1 MKNNEEMIVL
11 EIFNAMADEVL
22 MHDDLDRAELNQL
35 CSALSLDL
43 QLARENN
50 YKRKVFGEA

>member
-11 EIFNAMADEVL
+11 ELFNAMADEVL
-22 MHDDLDRAELNQL
+22 MHDYIDRVELNHL

-43 QLARENN
+43 QLARENK
-50 YKRKVFGEA
+50 YKRRIFGEA

>member
-22 MHDDLDRAELNQL
+22 TYEDLDKTELNQL

-43 QLARENN
+43 QLARENK
-50 YKRKVFGEA
+50 YKRRLFGEA

>member
-22 MHDDLDRAELNQL
+22 MHDYIDRVELNHL

-43 QLARENN
+43 QLARENK
-50 YKRKVFGEA
+50 YKRRIFGEA

>member
-1 MKNNEEMIVL
+1 MENNEEMIVL
-11 EIFNAMADEVL
+11 EVFNAMADEIL
-22 MHDDLDRAELNQL
+22 MHDDLDRVELNQL

-50 YKRKVFGEA
+50 YKRVIYDA

>member
-1 MKNNEEMIVL
+1 MENNEEMIVL
-11 EIFNAMADEVL
+11 EVFNAMADEIL

-43 QLARENN
+43 QLARENK
-50 YKRKVFGEA
+50 YERVIYDA

>member
-1 MKNNEEMIVL
+1 MENNEEMVVL

-22 MHDDLDRAELNQL
+22 MHENLDRTEINQL

-50 YKRKVFGEA
+50 YKRVIYDA

>member
-1 MKNNEEMIVL
+1 MVVL

-22 MHDDLDRAELNQL
+22 MYEDLDREELNQL

-43 QLARENN
+43 QLARENK
-50 YKRKVFGEA
+50 YERKVFGEA

>member
-1 MKNNEEMIVL
+1 MIVL

>member
-1 MKNNEEMIVL
+1 MENNEEMVVL

-22 MHDDLDRAELNQL
+22 MYEDLDREELNQL

-43 QLARENN
+43 QLARENK
-50 YKRKVFGEA
+50 YKRRIFGEA